1 MNFKNHLKY
10 ILVFFETLFLVLGV
24 TFPIARIDEFWFFS
38 SEFSILSVSK
48 DLFLNSEILLS
59 VIIITFGF
67 FFPLLK
73 IFLKVFEV
81 EKFKELNLHKF
92 SMVDIFL
99 LSFIVFAS
107 KTSNYFEVHLL
118 HGFYFLFSS
127 MILSFLY
134 VIIYK

>member
-1 MNFKNHLKY
+1 
-10 ILVFFETLFLVLGV
+10 
-24 TFPIARIDEFWFFS
+24 
-38 SEFSILSVSK
+38 
-48 DLFLNSEILLS
+48 
-59 VIIITFGF
+59 
-67 FFPLLK
+67 
-73 IFLKVFEV
+73 
-81 EKFKELNLHKF
+81 
-92 SMVDIFL
+92 MVDIFL

>member
-1 MNFKNHLKY
+1 MKLKNHLKY
-10 ILVFFETLFLVLGV
+10 ILVFFEALFLVLGV

-59 VIIITFGF
+59 AIIITFGF

-99 LSFIVFAS
+99 LSFIVFAG
-107 KTSNYFEVHLL
+107 KTSNYFEVHLM
-118 HGFYFLFSS
+118 HGFYFLLTSI
-127 MILSFLY
+127 ILGFVYL
-134 VIIYK
+134 IIIK

>member
-1 MNFKNHLKY
+1 MEITDVIRGEEWLPSLPIHKLIYDAFNWSLPRFMHLPL
-10 ILVFFETLFLVLGV
+10 ILKPNGKGK
-24 TFPIARIDEFWFFS
+24 
-38 SEFSILSVSK
+38 LSKRDGLK
-48 DLFLNSEILLS
+48 DGYP
-59 VIIITFGF
+59 V
-67 FFPLLK
+67 FPL
-73 IFLKVFEV
+73 
-81 EKFKELNLHKF
+81 KFKELNLHKF

>member
-1 MNFKNHLKY
+1 MNFGNHFKY
-10 ILVFFETLFLVLGV
+10 TLIFFETLFLVLGV
-24 TFPIARIDEFWFFS
+24 VLPIARIDEFWFFS

-48 DLFLNSEILLS
+48 DLFINSEILLS
-59 VIIITFGF
+59 GIIVTFGF

-73 IFLKVFEV
+73 IFLKIFEI

-118 HGFYFLFSS
+118 HGFYFLFCS